1 MLRLNRRRRSAS
13 RRYSKERTD
22 LPVKQPTTIFEPALN
37 RTTAAK
43 PLGIGIPKTLLTA
56 GDDVVDEGS
65 STTTYRTFGRMA
77 ALRQERSFNI

>member
-22 LPVKQPTTIFEPALN
+22 LPVKQPTIFEPALN